1 MDFGRRQDMAA
12 TVNNRFQYH
21 LDKNKEE
28 NLKLD
33 RQRYKYLAMMA
44 FIASLL
50 IISITLIIFVYKRNR
65 DLIEALRLTSELERI
80 SSEDASLR
88 EKIESKENEIRDYE
102 KSLSD
107 STEELENVRCELEQV
122 NKKLAEYK
130 EELKNK
136 EKELADKIEQN
147 VAFIKLLH
155 KSEIEGSAEDVVDAI
170 RQSGTGRKNM
180 SAADWRRLYKAVDE
194 LHPDFKSRIIKEL
207 GQFTEQQLQVCYLM
221 RIGLSKTQIQNMTDL
236 SRVTVWR
243 WVKKFEWIHDSDA

>member
-1 MDFGRRQDMAA
+1 MAA

-65 DLIEALRLTSELERI
+65 DLKEALRLTSELERI

-147 VAFIKLLH
+147 VAFMKLLH

-236 SRVTVWR
+236 SRVTVRR

>member
-65 DLIEALRLTSELERI
+65 DLKEALRLTSELERI

-147 VAFIKLLH
+147 VALLFQT
-155 KSEIEGSAEDVVDAI
+155 I
-170 RQSGTGRKNM
+170 
-180 SAADWRRLYKAVDE
+180 
-194 LHPDFKSRIIKEL
+194 F
-207 GQFTEQQLQVCYLM
+207 
-221 RIGLSKTQIQNMTDL
+221 
-236 SRVTVWR
+236 
-243 WVKKFEWIHDSDA
+243 